1 MLTSIKTRSQRLL
14 GLIDKYNNILSAV
27 IEKTED
33 SSVARLGPLTKTNLS
48 EMLLSDDFW
57 ELEILGCREK
67 WVDIPIRRAIKA
79 LWCYDRGLE
88 ELELVTQEAQIY
100 CEWAVSRL
108 ENAER
113 VLSMGV
119 KVESEIGSRIV
130 LIALKVAGALKSM
143 VNNLTTTT
151 SKSRLPAEIRQRLE
165 GIFLS
170 IV

>member
-79 LWCYDRGLE
+79 L
-88 ELELVTQEAQIY
+88 
-100 CEWAVSRL
+100 
-108 ENAER
+108 
-113 VLSMGV
+113 
-119 KVESEIGSRIV
+119 
-130 LIALKVAGALKSM
+130 
-143 VNNLTTTT
+143 
-151 SKSRLPAEIRQRLE
+151 
-165 GIFLS
+165 
-170 IV
+170 